1 MISLVSLH
9 LLAGRQHIA
18 CIVGVLTLAGLH
30 HLAFFLVARYQLV
43 FYMFDAMSQTN
54 SSPCGYHGCAVWD
67 LELGL
72 GAVMHAHG
80 SGMASVFL
88 CFYWQL
94 LILLRILHGIRL
106 QSQLGGRHFWDPHN
120 IGPWEWNA
128 FGTLPARP
136 RSPCLLWV
144 RWVTRCDPVKKGVQG
159 RQPTTLTLPPEMCD
173 QITVAKFGGMLT

>member
-18 CIVGVLTLAGLH
+18 CIVGVLTLTGLH

-80 SGMASVFL
+80 FGMAS
-88 CFYWQL
+88 
-94 LILLRILHGIRL
+94 RL
-106 QSQLGGRHFWDPHN
+106 SL
-120 IGPWEWNA
+120 
-128 FGTLPARP
+128 
-136 RSPCLLWV
+136 CLLA
-144 RWVTRCDPVKKGVQG
+144 TFDPLEDSAWYSAAKPIG
-159 RQPTTLTLPPEMCD
+159 RKALLGP
-173 QITVAKFGGMLT
+173 A